1 MKLKTFGLAI
11 AACALGLALG
21 SIPSRAAEPPD
32 GTVNLSL
39 QDALK
44 TALEKN
50 YDVQVQKITREQ
62 ADLSVKGAYG
72 LFDPQLSI
80 DLNSNVSRQ
89 PTVSVLQAGV
99 AASLYMDRQ
108 DNYNLGLQE
117 MTPWGQSFSL
127 QWDNTAQRT
136 NSSFYTLN
144 PSYFSTGALS
154 TTVPLLK
161 GFGKTVAS
169 LSILQ
174 AKLNRDSANIQFT
187 QTIRDTL
194 LQVETDYWN
203 LVYAI
208 KSLKV
213 AEHAM
218 DLAKQFQEE
227 TRKKIQVGV
236 LAPIEQVSADAQVAS
251 REQDIIVAQQSVGDS
266 EDILKLSLGY
276 SQDSP
281 EWSRTFRPSDEPVV
295 SSTDRSEKELVQEA
309 LANRPEIR
317 QRETQVAKDKLN
329 THWAK
334 NQTLPQLNLTAS
346 LTYSGVAGYTADPKT
361 GLVMVDTRFN
371 DAWHQ
376 ITGLDYKS
384 YYVGLSLRYP
394 IGNRSA
400 RYQFQTYRLTQNA
413 DQIALEKN
421 KLTVANEVRSALRN
435 VQAAQK
441 RVAAAQLAVKLQQE
455 QLDAEKKKFENG
467 LSTSFEVLSYQDQLV
482 SAQSSLLKAQ
492 IDSQEAGASLD
503 RAVGTYL
510 KSHGIELTDASGKPI
525 S

>member
-1 MKLKTFGLAI
+1 MKLKTFGWAI

-21 SIPSRAAEPPD
+21 SVPCRAAEPPD
-32 GTVNLSL
+32 GAVNLSL

-50 YDVQVQKITREQ
+50 YDVQVQKITRQQ
-62 ADLSVKGAYG
+62 ADVSLKGSHG
-72 LFDPQLSI
+72 IFDPQLS
-80 DLNSNVSRQ
+80 LGWNSQVSRQ
-89 PTVSVLQAGV
+89 PASSILQGGLGV
-99 AASLYMDRQ
+99 YLNRQ
-108 DNYNLGLQE
+108 DAYTLGLSQL
-117 MTPWGQSFSL
+117 TPWGEQFSL
-127 QWDNTAQRT
+127 AWDNYRTRT
-136 NSSFYTLN
+136 NSAFFTLN
-144 PSYFSTGALS
+144 PSYQSSATLS
-154 TTVPLLK
+154 TTVPLLQ
-161 GFGKTVAS
+161 GFGRKVAS
-169 LSILQ
+169 LSVLQ
-174 AKLNRDSANIQFT
+174 ARLMRQSAGYQYA
-187 QTIRDTL
+187 QSIRDTL

-266 EDILKLSLGY
+266 EDILKLALGY
-276 SQDSP
+276 AQDSP
-281 EWSRTFRPSDEPVV
+281 EWSNRFVPTDEPTV
-295 SSTDRSEKELVQEA
+295 STNETPEGKLIEQA
-309 LANRPEIR
+309 LLARPELR
-317 QRETQVAKDKLN
+317 QLKTKVEKDKLGS
-329 THWAK
+329 HWAK
-334 NQTLPQLNLTAS
+334 NQTLPQLNLTGS
-346 LTYSGVAGYTADPKT
+346 LIYNGTAGYYRNPLT
-361 GLVMVDTRFN
+361 GQVTDQTFSE
-371 DAWHQ
+371 AWSQ
-376 ITGLDYKS
+376 VTGRDYKS
-384 YYVGLSLRYP
+384 YFVGLTFSYP
-394 IGNRSA
+394 IGNRAA
-400 RYQFQTYRLTQNA
+400 RYQYQNYRLAQSA
-413 DQIALEKN
+413 DEIALEKE
-421 KLTVANEVRSALRN
+421 KLIVANEVRSALRN
-435 VQAAQK
+435 LRAAQK
-441 RVAAAQLAVKLQQE
+441 RVAAAQLSVKLQEE

-510 KSHGIELTDASGKPI
+510 KTHGIELTDASGKPI

>member
-1 MKLKTFGLAI
+1 MKLKTFGWAI

-21 SIPSRAAEPPD
+21 AVPSRAAEPPE
-32 GTVNLSL
+32 GAVHLSL

-62 ADLSVKGAYG
+62 AETSLKGSYG
-72 LFDPQLSI
+72 TFDPQLS
-80 DLNSNVSRQ
+80 LGWNSQVSRQ
-89 PTVSVLQAGV
+89 PASSILQGGLGV
-99 AASLYMDRQ
+99 YMNRQ
-108 DNYNLGLQE
+108 DAYTLGLNQL
-117 MTPWGQSFSL
+117 TPWGEQFSL
-127 QWDNTAQRT
+127 TWDNYKTKT
-136 NSSFYTLN
+136 NSAFFTLN
-144 PSYFSTGALS
+144 PAYQSSATLS
-154 TTVPLLK
+154 TTVPLLQ
-161 GFGKTVAS
+161 GFGRKVAS
-169 LSILQ
+169 LSVLQ
-174 AKLNRDSANIQFT
+174 AKLTRQSAGFQYAQSIRDS
-187 QTIRDTL
+187 L

-251 REQDIIVAQQSVGDS
+251 KEQDIIVAQQSVGDS
-266 EDILKLSLGY
+266 EDILKLALGY

-281 EWSRTFRPSDEPVV
+281 EWSRTLLPTDEPSV
-295 SSTDRSEKELVQEA
+295 STNAAPEGKLIAQA
-309 LANRPEIR
+309 LSDRPELR
-317 QRETQVAKDKLN
+317 QLEAKVDKDKLG
-329 THWAK
+329 TRWAK
-334 NQTLPQLNLTAS
+334 NQTLPQLNLTGS
-346 LTYSGVAGYTADPKT
+346 IIYNGTAGYYRNPLT
-361 GLVMVDTRFN
+361 GQVVDQTFS
-371 DAWHQ
+371 DAWSQ
-376 ITGLDYKS
+376 VTGRDYKS
-384 YYVGLSLRYP
+384 YFVGLTFNYP
-394 IGNRSA
+394 IGNRA
-400 RYQFQTYRLTQNA
+400 AHYQYQTYRLAQNA
-413 DQIALEKN
+413 DEITLQKE

-435 VQAAQK
+435 LLAAQK
-441 RVAAAQLAVKLQQE
+441 RVAAAQLTVKLQEE
-455 QLDAEKKKFENG
+455 QLNAEKKKFENG

-510 KSHGIELTDASGKPI
+510 AKRGVELTDASGKPI